1 MSGRALW
8 RISPARSAAP
18 EAALDRASIAPAGLA
33 ALAEVGVIFLP
44 LQELVREMTY
54 ARGGPLVA
62 WQGFAP
68 LFIAGVIAATWFRRF
83 AGMTSVAAGVAI
95 AVGILQTVV
104 WGRGSLFAGA
114 PVVLLSLLVALRAV
128 TLAARDHR
136 DPIGV
141 SVAVGAVALLLE
153 VAIGASD
160 APQPWPSLIA
170 PVVVVFFVASLAS
183 RTASTRIEASGV
195 AGSPLGQE
203 VRQRGTIARMGIAGI
218 MVIAALLV
226 AIVAGAGHGGFLGWT
241 GGAILVGLR
250 GLLLGVAWVLSPLVY
265 PLYWVARVVNWLFHL
280 FGHSRPVKQVPGFP
294 GAQGRGHASAWERIL
309 QVGTFLALAT
319 ALVLVIRK
327 RRRVALRPL
336 VRGRPPDPRMVG
348 GVVVGPSGGDRR
360 PFGFRRELPEVL
372 VRRWYAEV
380 LLLLER
386 RELPKPDHLTPA
398 EFVPMVA
405 RAFPSVRP
413 SFEDLTRAYEDVRY
427 GEREITRDRLAR
439 LKDRRPI
446 LMETLRSSE
455 RADVAA
461 DQDADTDPG
470 TAPPAPWITS

>member
-1 MSGRALW
+1 MSLRALW
-8 RISPARSAAP
+8 RTSAARSAAP

-62 WQGFAP
+62 WQAFAP

-83 AGMTSVAAGVAI
+83 AAMTSVAAGVAI
-95 AVGILQTVV
+95 ALGILQTAV
-104 WGRGSLFAGA
+104 WGRGTPFAGA
-114 PVVLLSLLVALRAV
+114 PVVLLSLLVALRVV

-136 DPIGV
+136 DPIGL
-141 SVAVGAVALLLE
+141 SVAAGAVALLLE

-160 APQPWPSLIA
+160 APQPWPRLIG
-170 PVVVVFFVASLAS
+170 PIVVVFFVASLAS
-183 RTASTRIEASGV
+183 RAASTRIEASGV
-195 AGSPLGQE
+195 AGSPLGRE
-203 VRQRGTIARMGIAGI
+203 VRQRGTIARMGMAGTLA
-218 MVIAALLV
+218 VAVLLATV
-226 AIVAGAGHGGFLGWT
+226 AAGAGHGGFLGWT
-241 GGAILVGLR
+241 GGAILLGLR
-250 GLLLGVAWVLSPLVY
+250 GVLLGVAWVLSPLVY
-265 PLYWVARVVNWLFHL
+265 PLAWVARVVNWLFHL
-280 FGHSRPVKQVPGFP
+280 FGHARPVKPVAGLL
-294 GAQGRGHASAWERIL
+294 GARGRGQASAWERIL

-319 ALVLVIRK
+319 ALIWVIRK
-327 RRRVALRPL
+327 RRRVALRVS
-336 VRGRPPDPRMVG
+336 VRRRPPDRSMVG
-348 GVVVGPSGGDRR
+348 SIVVGPSEGDRR
-360 PFGFRRELPEVL
+360 SFGFRRELPEVL

-386 RELPKPDHLTPA
+386 RGLAKPAHLTPA
-398 EFVPMVA
+398 EFVPVVA

-446 LMETLRSSE
+446 LMETLRASE
-455 RADVAA
+455 RADV
-461 DQDADTDPG
+461 DADTDADTG
-470 TAPPAPWITS
+470 TDATPPPVWISS